1 MKRSRSPAI
10 LLHGFTG
17 SPASWDAAIAAAA
30 VGSDLIALALPG
42 HGSPPAADF
51 AGALAAI
58 ANDIEAAGLG
68 NARAIGYS
76 MGARLALGLLVE
88 RPGLLSGATL
98 IGVHPGLE
106 DDGARRQR
114 AEADRRWIEILRA
127 GDIER
132 FVAAWES
139 LPMWDTQRRCDPA
152 ALEAQRR
159 IRLAHDPDA
168 LADALGTTGL
178 AAMPAYRSR
187 ISEIDVPVEIVAG
200 ERDRKFCDLGQSL
213 VAEHPRLSLRVIAG
227 VGHNVPLEA
236 PEAVWG

>member
-1 MKRSRSPAI
+1 VKRSRSPAI

-17 SPASWDAAIAAAA
+17 SPASWDAAIAAAP
-30 VGSDLIALALPG
+30 VGSDATALALPG
-42 HGSPPAADF
+42 HGSAPVADF
-51 AGALAAI
+51 AGALAAL

-68 NARAIGYS
+68 GAQAIGYS

-98 IGVHPGLE
+98 IGVQPGLE
-106 DDGARRQR
+106 DEAERRR
-114 AEADRRWIEILRA
+114 RLEADRRWIEILRA

-139 LPMWDTQRRCDPA
+139 LPMWDSQRRCDPA

-159 IRLAHDPDA
+159 IRLRHDPGA
-168 LADALGTTGL
+168 LAEALETMGL
-178 AAMPAYRSR
+178 SAMPAYRSR
-187 ISEIDVPVEIVAG
+187 ISEINVPVEIVAG
-200 ERDRKFCDLGQSL
+200 ELDRKFCDLGQSL